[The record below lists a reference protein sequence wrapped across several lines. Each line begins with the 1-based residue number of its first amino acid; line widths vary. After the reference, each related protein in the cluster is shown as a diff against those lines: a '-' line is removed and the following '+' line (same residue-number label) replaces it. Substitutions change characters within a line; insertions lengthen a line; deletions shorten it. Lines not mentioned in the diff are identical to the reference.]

1 LGATVVGDT
10 LGEFIRS
17 FGRAPLA
24 WIALLIVATGTNV
37 LDLVYGATAA
47 YGFSQIQ
54 IVSLAVRLIGV
65 FWILAVALRG
75 MMDSP
80 ERPWAIDRGIAFFLL
95 WQFVIL
101 VLQNTLSFT
110 FAHLGPQIAPRLE
123 AEAGSFLFS
132 LIVSAFAIPFID
144 LLGLRLAPWAVAR
157 TARISDVTFGKAW
170 KGSRG
175 HWGAAC
181 FAYIVLVLP
190 LSAAHYAL
198 TAWITSSSML
208 PPDKLNF
215 AVLDGVESSVLAIML
230 IALYTALFGRSQA

>member
-1 LGATVVGDT
+1 MVGDT

-37 LDLVYGATAA
+37 IDLVYGATGA
-47 YGFSQIQ
+47 YGFSQLQ
-54 IVSLAVRLIGV
+54 IISLAVRLVGI

-80 ERPWAIDRGIAFFLL
+80 ERPWAVDRGIAFFLL

-101 VLQNTLSFT
+101 VLQNVLSFT

-132 LIVSAFAIPFID
+132 LIVSALGIPLID
-144 LLGLRLAPWAVAR
+144 LLSLRFAPWAVAR

-170 KGSRG
+170 NGARG

-181 FAYIVLVLP
+181 VTYVVLVLP
-190 LSAAHYAL
+190 LSAIHYAL
-198 TAWITSSSML
+198 TAWITSSNMF
-208 PPDKLNF
+208 PADKLNF

-230 IALYTALFGRSQA
+230 LALYAALFQRSRT